1 METGNKRKQPRKIKK
16 MANFNIRIEVK
27 FKPGVLDPQ
36 GETIKHALLN
46 LDYSGVESVKTGKL
60 FKVGLEADSAD
71 DALRIARELADKLL
85 ANTVIENFEVEIE
98 K

>member
-1 METGNKRKQPRKIKK
+1 MVKRKKQQRKIKK
-16 MANFNIRIEVK
+16 MANYNIRIEVK

-60 FKVGLEADSAD
+60 FKVGLEAESAD
-71 DALRIARELADKLL
+71 EAILIARDLADKLL
-85 ANTVIENFEVEIE
+85 ANTVIEDFEVEIE

>member
-1 METGNKRKQPRKIKK
+1 MTSYS
-16 MANFNIRIEVK
+16 IRIEVK

-60 FKVGLEADSAD
+60 FIVDLDAESAD
-71 DALRIARELADKLL
+71 EALQTARELADKLL